1 MEDASRAATRDR
13 MVLEALLDRRL
24 ELDEERKRLD
34 AEMTKLRTE
43 SDRLGAELQ
52 ILEEMLGATKAE
64 PKASFA
70 SVTPAPS
77 PFPAAPAAA
86 HAAAPPPPP
95 RRPTAHVRFRKGSVG
110 AKLWPTVVELYAER
124 EFGVEEICALLEK
137 ESPDTKHAYEASWR
151 LCNELIERKVLL
163 VTTQTKSGR
172 GFTKRF
178 RIAET
183 YGGAPAPEPKGIGL
197 MDG

>member
-1 MEDASRAATRDR
+1 
-13 MVLEALLDRRL
+13 
-24 ELDEERKRLD
+24 
-34 AEMTKLRTE
+34 
-43 SDRLGAELQ
+43 
-52 ILEEMLGATKAE
+52 
-64 PKASFA
+64 
-70 SVTPAPS
+70 
-77 PFPAAPAAA
+77 
-86 HAAAPPPPP
+86 
-95 RRPTAHVRFRKGSVG
+95 VRFRKGSVG
-110 AKLWPTVVELYAER
+110 AKLWPTVVDLYAEK
-124 EFGVEEICALLEK
+124 EFGVEEICALLETD
-137 ESPDTKHAYEASWR
+137 SPDTKHAYEASWR